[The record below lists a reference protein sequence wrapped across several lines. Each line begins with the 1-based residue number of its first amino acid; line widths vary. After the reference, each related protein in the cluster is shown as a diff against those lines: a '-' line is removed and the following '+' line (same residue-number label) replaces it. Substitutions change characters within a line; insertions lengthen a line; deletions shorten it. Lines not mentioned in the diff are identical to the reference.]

1 MSLYILTF
9 LETNKQNKNMKQEQT
24 IKRGKPVI
32 SERIGN
38 AYAMFAVTTHASE
51 LLLREL
57 EQLLQEQ
64 KVRFKHERK
73 QVINELFQ
81 SIKRTKYLYQLLTE
95 ECIGMGDGDACGSFD
110 ALLND
115 ANTIAA
121 LILRFYNATYK
132 NEENGNKIRD
142 FIKGLKSTDLFTEEQ
157 ITKFEKQ
164 I

>member
-1 MSLYILTF
+1 
-9 LETNKQNKNMKQEQT
+9 MKQEQT

-32 SERIGN
+32 SERTGN

-95 ECIGMGDGDACGSFD
+95 ECIGNGDGDACGSFD

-132 NEENGNKIRD
+132 NEENGNKIRE
-142 FIKGLKSTDLFTEEQ
+142 FIKGLKSADLFTEEQ